1 MVEIKKSLKLLLLI
15 NAIVGFVF
23 AFLYL
28 VIPHIY
34 LSLTQ
39 WPFYDPYY
47 SWAFGGTLLTLSFFT
62 LLAIKRKEWVKI
74 DIFLELIIAWQLTI
88 LILNVICLIL
98 IPAPIISLINTWVN
112 NLILIVLI
120 IANLFFYIKQQ
131 KI

>member
-15 NAIVGFVF
+15 NAIVGLIF

-47 SWAFGGTLLTLSFFT
+47 SWAFGGNLLILSLFT
-62 LLAIKRKEWVKI
+62 LLAIKRNEWEKI
-74 DIFLELIIAWQLTI
+74 KIIFELIIAWQLTI
-88 LILNVICLIL
+88 LVLSIIGLIL
-98 IPAPIISLINTWVN
+98 IPAPITSLISTWVN
-112 NLILIVLI
+112 NFLLIILI
-120 IANLFFYIKQQ
+120 IANLYLYSKQ